1 MITTQHKGIELE
13 KFVLVKWGN
22 SNLAFRLS
30 DIKEVISGNGTGKNL
45 HPLYEGSQARASDFK
60 LLTNSGCLIPS
71 NTKPVQIEGK
81 ELKLDTQSSSV
92 LGDQFDFVTFNDGNI
107 AISIRNI

>member
-1 MITTQHKGIELE
+1 MG
-13 KFVLVKWGN
+13 KFVLVNWEN
-22 SNLAFRLS
+22 SNLAFRLNEV
-30 DIKEVISGNGTGKNL
+30 KEVISGKGTGKNL
-45 HPLYEGSQARASDFK
+45 HPLYKGSRARASDFK

-71 NTKPVQIEGK
+71 NTKPIQIEGK
-81 ELKLDTQSSSV
+81 ELKLDKQSSNV